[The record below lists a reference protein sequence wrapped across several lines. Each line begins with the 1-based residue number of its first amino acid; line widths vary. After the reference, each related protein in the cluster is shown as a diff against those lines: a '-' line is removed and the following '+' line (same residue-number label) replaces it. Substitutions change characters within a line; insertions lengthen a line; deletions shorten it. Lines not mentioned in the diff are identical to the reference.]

1 MSTIDG
7 KTLAE
12 NSDALCIAARD
23 GDIDEVRRLI
33 PISDPSVYNYQP
45 LTWAV
50 YYRYTDILRELVPVS
65 DIHRSGALQSLL
77 EQTAVNGDVPSLKLL
92 LSYHQSACSDVCFN
106 KILTYAVDSEN
117 IEYLKTLLPLCDPK
131 YNGSEALKHA
141 IRYKRIQAIELLLPL
156 SDSDGVNAT
165 SLLLDVV
172 KNKNP
177 HYTALLLPISNPKHN
192 NSEALRI
199 AASNNYIETVKLLI
213 PVSDPQ
219 ANNSQALLAAAEN
232 QAVECVRL
240 LIPVSNP
247 QANNSQALL
256 AAVVSNNVDCVRML
270 VPVSDVGANCS
281 QALVAAIE
289 KNHGSRYYNEPFD
302 NQIEQLL
309 YDGSDL
315 HSVWDQLETVNNRD
329 YFALRFGKSKEEHDK
344 INEERE
350 QQKIL
355 DFSDL
360 HYAIVA
366 RDQKILLERIAL
378 DSHTQTSVAV
388 EQWRNTE
395 QSSASDL
402 DLEGGFSG
410 ETKRRKM

>member
-1 MSTIDG
+1 MSTSDE

-12 NSDALCIAARD
+12 NSDALCLAARN

-50 YYRYTDILRELVPVS
+50 HYRYTDILRELIPVS
-65 DIHRSGALQSLL
+65 DINRSGALQRLL

-92 LSYHQSACSDVCFN
+92 LSYHQTVCSDVCFN
-106 KILTYAVDSEN
+106 TILTHAVDSEN
-117 IEYLKTLLPLCDPK
+117 IEYLKILLPLCDPK
-131 YNGSEALKHA
+131 HNGSEALKHA
-141 IRYKRIQAIELLLPL
+141 IRYKRIQAVELLLPL

-177 HYTALLLPISNPKHN
+177 HYTALLLPISDPKHN

-199 AASNNYIETVKLLI
+199 AASNNYVETVKLLI
-213 PVSDPQ
+213 PASDPQ
-219 ANNSQALLAAAEN
+219 ANNSQALLAAVEN

-256 AAVVSNNVDCVRML
+256 AAVASNNVDCVRML
-270 VPVSDVGANCS
+270 VPVSDVGANFS

-289 KNHGSRYYNEPFD
+289 KNFGARYYNEPFD
-302 NQIEQLL
+302 NRIEQML

-315 HSVWDQLETVNNRD
+315 HSVWDQLETVNNRN
-329 YFALRFGKSKEEHDK
+329 YFASRLEANKEKQDT
-344 INEERE
+344 IREERE

-366 RDQKILLERIAL
+366 RDQKILLEQIAL
-378 DSHTQTSVAV
+378 DAHANKTLAV
-388 EQWRNTE
+388 GQWRDNKDE
-395 QSSASDL
+395 HYVDHGVEAEDVDQP
-402 DLEGGFSG
+402 
-410 ETKRRKM
+410 KQRKM